1 MAVDDTR
8 RLQTRGSGTER
19 GGMVGEI
26 EGYLWMPRR
35 SANVRGEEEATA
47 AVGGAMKR
55 KWCVLCRST
64 FLLGEAS
71 KIWEVVRKSLGSR

>member
-1 MAVDDTR
+1 MILGGCR
-8 RLQTRGSGTER
+8 R
-19 GGMVGEI
+19 GGVAPRGEMVGEI

-64 FLLGEAS
+64 FLLGYHKYARLGEIS
-71 KIWEVVRKSLGSR
+71 VRGIVF